1 MRRRTLRNRKLKMII
16 ITEVFIFVTCIAV
29 AYGISKEI
37 VVKKASPEWLFQTL
51 SNSSVENSRYINGS
65 SDENSRY
72 LVLVNKDNPLPE
84 DYSVTLKTLNN
95 GRSQVDE
102 TIYDALKEMLTDGT
116 NEGLDFCVAS
126 AYRSTERQEEILNAD
141 INDYIAQGMD
151 YDSAYNEAVKQVMP
165 PGYSEHET
173 GLALDIV
180 AADYQLLDE
189 NQETTEENIWLREN
203 CWKYGFILRYPAD
216 KEDITKISY
225 ESWHFRYVGKEAA
238 EYITKNGLCLE
249 EYTDL

>member
-1 MRRRTLRNRKLKMII
+1 MRKEKLGMVII
-16 ITEVFIFVTCIAV
+16 LEALIFLMCVAA

-37 VVKKASPEWLFQTL
+37 AVYRAPVTDISKTM
-51 SNSSVENSRYINGS
+51 SNPSV
-65 SDENSRY
+65 ENSRY

-102 TIYDALKEMLTDGT
+102 TIYDALREMLTDGS
-116 NEGLDFCVAS
+116 NEGLNFCVAS
-126 AYRSTERQEEILNAD
+126 AYRSSERQEEILNAD
-141 INDYIAQGMD
+141 IQAYMAQGMD
-151 YDSAYNEAVKQVMP
+151 YGSAYDEAVKQVMP

-180 AADYQLLDE
+180 AVDYQLLDE
-189 NQETTEENIWLREN
+189 NQETTKENIWLREN

-216 KEDITKISY
+216 KEDITQIAY

-238 EYITKNGLCLE
+238 EYITKNGICLE
-249 EYTDL
+249 EYLNL

>member
-1 MRRRTLRNRKLKMII
+1 MVII
-16 ITEVFIFVTCIAV
+16 LEALIFLMCVAA

-37 VVKKASPEWLFQTL
+37 AVYRAPVTDISKTM
-51 SNSSVENSRYINGS
+51 SNPSV
-65 SDENSRY
+65 ENSRY

-102 TIYDALKEMLTDGT
+102 TIYDALREMLTDGS
-116 NEGLDFCVAS
+116 NEGLNFCVAS
-126 AYRSTERQEEILNAD
+126 AYRSSKRQEEILNAD
-141 INDYIAQGMD
+141 IQAYMAQGMD
-151 YDSAYNEAVKQVMP
+151 YGSAYDEAVKQVMP

-180 AADYQLLDE
+180 AVDYQLLDE

-216 KEDITKISY
+216 KEDITQIAY

-238 EYITKNGLCLE
+238 EYITKNGICLE
-249 EYTDL
+249 EYLELQ

>member
-1 MRRRTLRNRKLKMII
+1 MVII
-16 ITEVFIFVTCIAV
+16 LEALIFLMCVAA

-37 VVKKASPEWLFQTL
+37 AVYRAPVTDISKTM
-51 SNSSVENSRYINGS
+51 SNPSV
-65 SDENSRY
+65 ENSRY

-102 TIYDALKEMLTDGT
+102 TIYDALREMLTDGS
-116 NEGLDFCVAS
+116 NEGLNFCVAS
-126 AYRSTERQEEILNAD
+126 AYRSSERQEEILNAD
-141 INDYIAQGMD
+141 IQAYMAQGMD
-151 YDSAYNEAVKQVMP
+151 YGSAYDEAVKQVMP

-180 AADYQLLDE
+180 AVDYQLLDE
-189 NQETTEENIWLREN
+189 NQETTKENIWLREN

-216 KEDITKISY
+216 KEDITQIAY

-238 EYITKNGLCLE
+238 EYITKNGICLE
-249 EYTDL
+249 EYLELQ